1 MTMNSK
7 PQTTNRAFAEKV
19 VLISGASSGIG
30 KATARQY
37 AQSGASVALVARRT
51 ELLQEIVEQIHAEDG
66 SASAFGADVADE
78 QQAVAAVNWAQQT
91 FGRIDIL
98 VNNAGI
104 IRPGPVATADSQGW
118 RDTFDVNL
126 LAPMYLSQAVLP
138 AMQARGDGHIV
149 MISSNAARIAPS
161 AGNAAY
167 AVSKS
172 GLNVLSAALRKEV
185 AAAGVRVTVIDP
197 GTTATDIADSIPEE
211 ALRQQM
217 DQHLH
222 REGVMEADDIA
233 AAILYATGQ
242 PKRVNVDEIW
252 LTPTY

>member
-1 MTMNSK
+1 MNSK
-7 PQTTNRAFAEKV
+7 PQRKNGEFAGKV

-37 AQSGASVALVARRT
+37 AQAGASVALVARRID
-51 ELLQEIVEQIHAEDG
+51 LLQEIVEQIHAEGG

-78 QQAVAAVNWAQQT
+78 QQAVAAVTRAQQA
-91 FGRIDIL
+91 FGCIDIL

>member
-1 MTMNSK
+1 MSTEAI
-7 PQTTNRAFAEKV
+7 PANRALAGKV

-37 AQSGASVALVARRT
+37 AQAGASVALVARRI
-51 ELLQEIVEQIHAEDG
+51 ELLKDIVAQIRAEGG
-66 SASAFGADVADE
+66 SADAFGADVADE
-78 QQAVAAVNWAQQT
+78 QQAVAAVRWAEEV
-91 FGRIDIL
+91 FGRVDIL
-98 VNNAGI
+98 INNAGI
-104 IRPGPVATADSQGW
+104 IRPGPIATSESQGW

-138 AMQARGDGHIV
+138 AMQERGDGHIV

-167 AVSKS
+167 AVSKY
-172 GLNVLSAALRKEV
+172 GINVLSAALRKEV
-185 AAAGVRVTVIDP
+185 AASGVRVSVIDP
-197 GTTATDIADSIPEE
+197 GTTATDIADSIPDE

>member
-1 MTMNSK
+1 MSTEAI
-7 PQTTNRAFAEKV
+7 PANRALAGKV

-37 AQSGASVALVARRT
+37 AQAGASVALVARRID
-51 ELLQEIVEQIHAEDG
+51 LLKDIVAQIRAEGG
-66 SASAFGADVADE
+66 SADAFGADVADE
-78 QQAVAAVNWAQQT
+78 QQAVAAVRWAEQA

-104 IRPGPVATADSQGW
+104 IRPGSIATSNSQGW

-138 AMQARGDGHIV
+138 AMQERGDGHIV

-167 AVSKS
+167 AVSKY
-172 GLNVLSAALRKEV
+172 GINVLSAALRKEV
-185 AAAGVRVTVIDP
+185 AASGVRVSVIDP
-197 GTTATDIADSIPEE
+197 GTTATDIADSIPDE

>member
-1 MTMNSK
+1 MSTEAI
-7 PQTTNRAFAEKV
+7 PANRALAGKV

-37 AQSGASVALVARRT
+37 AQAGASVALVARRID
-51 ELLQEIVEQIHAEDG
+51 LLKDIVAQIRAEGG
-66 SASAFGADVADE
+66 SADAFGADVADE
-78 QQAVAAVNWAQQT
+78 QQAVAAVRWAEEV
-91 FGRIDIL
+91 FGRVDIL
-98 VNNAGI
+98 INNAGI
-104 IRPGPVATADSQGW
+104 IRPGPIATSESQGW

-138 AMQARGDGHIV
+138 AMQERGDGHIV

-167 AVSKS
+167 AVSKY
-172 GLNVLSAALRKEV
+172 GINVLSAALRKEV
-185 AAAGVRVTVIDP
+185 AASGVRVSVIDP
-197 GTTATDIADSIPEE
+197 GTTATDIADSIPDE

>member
-1 MTMNSK
+1 MSTEAI
-7 PQTTNRAFAEKV
+7 PANRALAGKV

-37 AQSGASVALVARRT
+37 AQAGASVALVARRI
-51 ELLQEIVEQIHAEDG
+51 ELLKDIVAQIRAEGG
-66 SASAFGADVADE
+66 SADTFGADVADE
-78 QQAVAAVNWAQQT
+78 QQAVAAVRWAEEA
-91 FGRIDIL
+91 FGRVDIL
-98 VNNAGI
+98 INNAGI
-104 IRPGPVATADSQGW
+104 IRPGPIATSESQGW

-126 LAPMYLSQAVLP
+126 LAPMYLSQVVLP